1 MAMSEE
7 ISVTGVVMEGSQHRS
22 FDSPLSFLK
31 AEVLRSVYRSP
42 VAAASEDL
50 WK

>member
-1 MAMSEE
+1 MAMSGE
-7 ISVTGVVMEGSQHRS
+7 ISVTGVVMEGSQHWS

-31 AEVLRSVYRSP
+31 AAVLRSVYRPS
-42 VAAASEDL
+42 VSAASEDL